1 MAEIDKLHLI
11 AAMLGRDLETVRARS
26 TGFTAPKSAPG
37 DVVLSA
43 EGLRIGRKV
52 RDARVEVRKHQIV
65 GLAGLLG

>member
-52 RDARVEVRKHQIV
+52 RDARSKCASIRS
-65 GLAGLLG
+65 LASPGC